1 MTLQTNIQKMKILAF
16 IPARGGSKRLKNKNL
31 KIFNGKP
38 LLYYS
43 LRIGKKTRTITPF
56 VSTDSIKILNYAKKQ
71 GMKFNYLRPKSIS
84 GSNSK
89 VIDAVLHALE
99 WLKKKNFYFDA
110 VMLLQPTSPI
120 RLMKEFKNIISEF
133 KKKNLQ
139 SIVSAVEHKD
149 IPDTILLKKKKWK
162 YIIQNQIRSPYRQ
175 INSKKFFTIDGSYYL
190 SKVSFLQKN
199 KSFIDNNKTQVF
211 ISSVYPMV
219 DINDILDFKIA
230 EFLNK
235 KIYRK

>member
-1 MTLQTNIQKMKILAF
+1 MKILAF
-16 IPARGGSKRLKNKNL
+16 IPARSGSKRLKNKNL

-38 LLYYS
+38 LIYYS
-43 LRIGKKTRTITPF
+43 LMIGRKTRTITPF

-71 GMKFNYLRPKSIS
+71 GIKFNYLRPKSIS
-84 GSNSK
+84 RDSSK

-99 WLKKKNFYFDA
+99 WLKKKNFNFDA

-120 RLMKEFKNIISEF
+120 RLKKEFKNIISEF
-133 KKKNLQ
+133 KKRNLQ
-139 SIVSAVEHKD
+139 SIVSVVAHKE

-162 YIIQNQIRSPYRQ
+162 YLTKDRNRSPNRQ
-175 INSKKFFTIDGSYYL
+175 IYSNKFFTIDGSYYL
-190 SKVSFLQKN
+190 SRVSFLQKN
-199 KSFIDNNKTQVF
+199 KSFINKNTTQVF

-219 DINDILDFKIA
+219 DINNILDFNIA